1 MSRIE
6 YTQNK
11 SIPKKWIVSGLI
23 LSIFM
28 IVSSILL
35 LLYPFASKEETT
47 YFQSKNPILFKNKQ
61 YGNALIEGETV
72 YLPISF
78 INDHLDESI
87 IFDEKSQSIII
98 TTKNKVI
105 QMPTES
111 LTYYVNENPVKLHL
125 PAIRTENGEMF
136 VSIEPLLDYYPI
148 QYKKLKETNAIWIQN
163 SGEKLVHGKIK
174 NKDVHEEKLRLRT
187 EATLQSPYVD
197 KITSNDKI
205 YIEGELEEYLFVRKE
220 NGIAGYLHK
229 NLIEKGEQEEILIKQ
244 EEKAA
249 VVPKINGPIQLT
261 WEAVYNRNPNTKKLP
276 EMPGINVVSPTWFEL
291 ENGDGMIRNLGSL
304 DFVKWAHSKKYQVWG
319 LFSNAFNP
327 ELTHLAFK
335 DYETRQK
342 MIRQLLHYSKMY
354 QLNGINLDIE
364 NVNVEDGPFITQF
377 VREATPLFHEAGLTV
392 SMDITFISTSGNWS
406 VFYERE
412 KLGEIVDYLI
422 VMAYDEHWGSS
433 PVAGS
438 VASLPWVE
446 ANTEKLLTIVPNE
459 KLILGVPLYTRL
471 WKEETKSDGTVDVS
485 SEALSMAKTKKWL
498 NENGIKPQYDSV
510 SGQNYAELVKEQIT
524 YKIWLEDE
532 LSLRK
537 RADLVV
543 KYQLAGI
550 ASWSRFFGDETAWTA
565 LQFDKKYTEVD
576 KK

>member
-1 MSRIE
+1 
-6 YTQNK
+6 
-11 SIPKKWIVSGLI
+11 

-28 IVSSILL
+28 IVSTILL
-35 LLYPFASKEETT
+35 FLYPFASKEETT
-47 YFQSKNPILFKNKQ
+47 YFQAENPILFKNKQ
-61 YGNALIEGETV
+61 YGNALLEGETV

-125 PAIRTENGEMF
+125 PAIQTENGEMF

-187 EATLQSPYVD
+187 EATLQSPFVD
-197 KITSNDKI
+197 KITSNDNI

-249 VVPKINGPIQLT
+249 AVPKINGPIQLT
-261 WEAVYNRNPNTKKLP
+261 WEAVYNRNPDTKKLP

-304 DFVKWAHSKKYQVWG
+304 DFIKWAHSKKYQVWG

-406 VFYERE
+406 VFYDRE
-412 KLGEIVDYLI
+412 KLGEIADYLI

-510 SGQNYAELVKEQIT
+510 SGQNYAELIKDQIT
-524 YKIWLEDE
+524 YKIWIEDE